1 MFTLTTLLLAGSVA
15 TSMATLPAG
24 TWQPLHGREGETVR
38 VASFRLDRD
47 PVTRGDFLGF
57 VKANPAWRRSAVQ
70 PQRADRAGYLSSW
83 RGDLDAGDASDLR
96 RPVTGVSFHAAK
108 AYCESQGKR
117 LPTTAEWE
125 YAAAASATKR
135 DAARDPRFVQR
146 LVTLYASR
154 PRQLPAV
161 GQGATNAY
169 GVRGL
174 HELGWEWVSDF
185 PNAPAVHE
193 HHAAMRKR
201 GEHDLYCAS
210 AAIGSLDPTN
220 YAAFLRFA
228 VRGALGA
235 TSTMETL
242 GFRCAA

>member
-1 MFTLTTLLLAGSVA
+1 MFTLTALLLAGSIGS
-15 TSMATLPAG
+15 SMVTLPAG

-38 VASFRLDRD
+38 VAPFRLDRD
-47 PVTRGDFLGF
+47 PVTRGEFLAF
-57 VKANPAWRRSAVQ
+57 VKANPEWRRSAVQ
-70 PQRADRAGYLSSW
+70 PQRAERAGYLAGW
-83 RGDLDAGDASDLR
+83 RGDLDAGDASDRR
-96 RPVTGVSFHAAK
+96 RPVTGVSWPAAK
-108 AYCESQGKR
+108 AYCSAQGKR

-135 DAARDPRFVQR
+135 DAARDPRFVQQ

-154 PRQLPAV
+154 PRTLPEV
-161 GQGATNAY
+161 GRGAANAY

-174 HELGWEWVSDF
+174 HDLGWEWVADF
-185 PNAPAVHE
+185 PNAPQVHE
-193 HHAAMRKR
+193 HHAAARAR

-210 AAIGSLDPTN
+210 AAIGALDPAN

-228 VRGALGA
+228 VRGALA
-235 TSTMETL
+235 PTSSMATL